1 MTPPRIYRTEA
12 IVLKSYDYGEADR
25 ILTLYTAQSGKLRA
39 IARGVRRTKSR
50 KAGHLDRLT
59 RANLLVARGRNLDI
73 ITQAE
78 TIEHFRPMRDD
89 LWRLSHG
96 QYIAE
101 LVDSFSV
108 EDMANYPMYALAV
121 ATLRRVATATDL
133 DLVTRAFELQLL
145 GFTGY
150 RPQLHRCLSCD
161 STIQAGANFFSSKLG
176 GILCPACSG
185 ADSAAPNISVPA
197 LKAMRNLQTNE
208 AAMLQLGSLEG
219 GIQGEMERL
228 LQEYITYRLEARP
241 RSAGFLDRLR
251 REGVGIEPIAGGS
264 GD

>member
-1 MTPPRIYRTEA
+1 MTTPRIYRTEA

-39 IARGVRRTKSR
+39 IAKGVRRTKSR
-50 KAGHLDRLT
+50 KAGHVDLLT
-59 RANLLVARGRNLDI
+59 RTNLLVARGRNLDI

-96 QYIAE
+96 HYIAE
-101 LVDSFSV
+101 LLDGFSV
-108 EDMANYPMYALAV
+108 EDLANYPIYALSV
-121 ATLRRVATATDL
+121 ATLRRLAAAPDV
-133 DLVTRAFELQLL
+133 DLVTRSFELQLL
-145 GFTGY
+145 SLSGY
-150 RPQLHRCLSCD
+150 RPQLHRCLGCD
-161 STIQAGANFFSSKLG
+161 SAIEPVANVFSSKLG
-176 GILCPACSG
+176 GVLCPACSSQ
-185 ADSAAPNISVPA
+185 DSAAPSISVPA

-208 AAMLQLGSLEG
+208 AAMLTIGTLDVGV
-219 GIQGEMERL
+219 QGEIERR

-251 REGVGIEPIAGGS
+251 REGVGTEALVTEGP
-264 GD
+264 